1 MNTGNMTH
9 GRASLLGTHFDYRF
23 VVLEDEELGRVVG
36 IECRHVG
43 WYEINLRE
51 ELLQIRFRVF
61 LGKRVWSR
69 LRFRNP

>member
-36 IECRHVG
+36 IEFRHV
-43 WYEINLRE
+43 WVAQNLFEKEIPANPFP
-51 ELLQIRFRVF
+51 LL
-61 LGKRVWSR
+61 
-69 LRFRNP
+69 P